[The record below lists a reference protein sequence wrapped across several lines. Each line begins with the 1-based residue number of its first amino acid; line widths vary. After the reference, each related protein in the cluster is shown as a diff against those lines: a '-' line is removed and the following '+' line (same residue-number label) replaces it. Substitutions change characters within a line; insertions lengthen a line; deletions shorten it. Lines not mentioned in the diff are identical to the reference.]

1 MITGYALILWL
12 LGLFVLWRPIGGKF
26 IVPIL
31 LIAYIAPFVAGP
43 DRIARLG
50 RIQSGRRWAQGRRT
64 RRPAVRE
71 ATDEERHPARGARA
85 RDATGRSPVTGAV
98 ALHGGGEFLPGDE
111 TFLRVLL
118 ERAAVRGS
126 DPIRIAVVPTAAARG
141 RPHLA
146 AANGVVAFERVA
158 AEMGVTVAA
167 ESVSVID
174 AASAADPALAARL
187 AAADLIHLPGGD
199 PDLVPTI
206 LRGFRGLDR
215 DPRGTGRRR
224 GPRGR
229 ERRRDGPGD
238 VDLDDGGRDAG
249 LGVVPGLLVVPHA
262 DAGRWAS
269 VLERFAGAGPGGLGA
284 LGLAE
289 RTGVVSDGEAIDGGG
304 PLRWRVVGEGEVR
317 WRPVEPD
324 RPTLVLRD
332 GDLLETPA

>member
-1 MITGYALILWL
+1 
-12 LGLFVLWRPIGGKF
+12 VIG
-26 IVPIL
+26 P
-31 LIAYIAPFVAGP
+31 
-43 DRIARLG
+43 
-50 RIQSGRRWAQGRRT
+50 
-64 RRPAVRE
+64 
-71 ATDEERHPARGARA
+71 
-85 RDATGRSPVTGAV
+85 V

-111 TFLRVLL
+111 TFLGVLL

-126 DPIRIAVVPTAAARG
+126 DPVRIAVVPTAAARG

-146 AANGVVAFERVA
+146 GANGVVAFERVA
-158 AEMGVTVAA
+158 TEMGLVVAA

-174 AASAADPALAARL
+174 DASAADPALAARL
-187 AAADLIHLPGGD
+187 APADLIYLPGGD

-206 LRGFRGLDR
+206 LGGSAAWAAILAAR
-215 DPRGTGRRR
+215 DAGAVLAGASAGAMALATWTWTM
-224 GPRGR
+224 
-229 ERRRDGPGD
+229 E
-238 VDLDDGGRDAG
+238 GGMAG

-269 VLERFAGAGPGGLGA
+269 VLERFAGAGPDGLGA

-317 WRPVEPD
+317 WRPIESD